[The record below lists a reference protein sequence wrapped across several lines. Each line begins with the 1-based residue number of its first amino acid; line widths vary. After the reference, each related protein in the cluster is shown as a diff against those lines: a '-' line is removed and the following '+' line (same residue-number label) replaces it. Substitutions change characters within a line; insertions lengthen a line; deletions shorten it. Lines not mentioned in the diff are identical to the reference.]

1 MKSKYNLDRI
11 EPDYWLVK
19 RYDIDSA
26 LSYICL
32 SKEEKELK
40 IFLDTLNIVPHKG
53 TFSNDELQEAL
64 DIAVTYSPNI
74 NIERSLLDERI
85 NKFTNTKK
93 LQLSK
98 KK

>member
-11 EPDYWLVK
+11 EPDYWIVK

-40 IFLDTLNIVPHKG
+40 IFLDTLNILSQKG
-53 TFSNDELQEAL
+53 IFSNDELQEAL

-85 NKFTNTKK
+85 NKFTSTKK

>member
-40 IFLDTLNIVPHKG
+40 IFLDTLNIVSHKG
-53 TFSNDELQEAL
+53 NFSNDELQEAL

-85 NKFTNTKK
+85 NKFTSTKK

>member
-11 EPDYWLVK
+11 EPDYWIVK

-40 IFLDTLNIVPHKG
+40 IFLDTLNIVSQKG
-53 TFSNDELQEAL
+53 IFSNDELQEAL
-64 DIAVTYSPNI
+64 DIAVTYLPNI

-85 NKFTNTKK
+85 NKFTSTKK

>member
-11 EPDYWLVK
+11 EPDYWIVK
-19 RYDIDSA
+19 RYDIDSV

-40 IFLDTLNIVPHKG
+40 IFLDTLNIVSQKG
-53 TFSNDELQEAL
+53 IFSNDELQEAL

-85 NKFTNTKK
+85 NKFTSTKK

>member
-40 IFLDTLNIVPHKG
+40 IFLDTLNIVSHKG
-53 TFSNDELQEAL
+53 IFSNDELQEAL
-64 DIAVTYSPNI
+64 DIAVTYSPDI

>member
-85 NKFTNTKK
+85 NKFTSTKK

>member
-40 IFLDTLNIVPHKG
+40 IFLDTLNIVSQKG
-53 TFSNDELQEAL
+53 IFSNDELQEAL

-85 NKFTNTKK
+85 NKFTSTKK

>member
-40 IFLDTLNIVPHKG
+40 IFLDTLNIVSQKG
-53 TFSNDELQEAL
+53 IFSNDELQEAL

-85 NKFTNTKK
+85 NKFTSIKK

>member
-26 LSYICL
+26 LSYIFL

-40 IFLDTLNIVPHKG
+40 IFLDTLNIVSQKG
-53 TFSNDELQEAL
+53 IFSNDELQEAL

-85 NKFTNTKK
+85 NKFTSIKK

>member
-40 IFLDTLNIVPHKG
+40 IFLDTLNIVSHKG
-53 TFSNDELQEAL
+53 NFSNDELQEAL
-64 DIAVTYSPNI
+64 DIAVTYSPNN
-74 NIERSLLDERI
+74 NIERSILDEKI
-85 NKFTNTKK
+85 DKFTSAKK
-93 LQLSK
+93 LTISRK
-98 KK
+98 K

>member
-11 EPDYWLVK
+11 EPDYWIVK

-40 IFLDTLNIVPHKG
+40 IFLDTLNIVSQKG
-53 TFSNDELQEAL
+53 IFSNDELQEAL

-85 NKFTNTKK
+85 NKFTSTKK

>member
-11 EPDYWLVK
+11 EPDYWIVK

-40 IFLDTLNIVPHKG
+40 IFLDTLNIVSQKG
-53 TFSNDELQEAL
+53 IFSNDELQEAL
-64 DIAVTYSPNI
+64 DIAVNYSPNI
-74 NIERSLLDERI
+74 NIERSLLYERI
-85 NKFTNTKK
+85 NKFTSTKK

>member
-11 EPDYWLVK
+11 EPDYWIVK
-19 RYDIDSA
+19 RYDIDNA

-40 IFLDTLNIVPHKG
+40 IFLDTLNIVSQKG
-53 TFSNDELQEAL
+53 IFSNDELQEAL

-85 NKFTNTKK
+85 NKFTSTKK

>member
-40 IFLDTLNIVPHKG
+40 IFLDTLNIVSQKG
-53 TFSNDELQEAL
+53 IFSNDELQEAL
-64 DIAVTYSPNI
+64 DIAVTYSPNL

-85 NKFTNTKK
+85 NKFTSTKK

>member
-11 EPDYWLVK
+11 GPDYWIVK

-40 IFLDTLNIVPHKG
+40 IFLDTLNIVSQKG
-53 TFSNDELQEAL
+53 IFSNDELQEAL

-85 NKFTNTKK
+85 NKFTSTKK

>member
-40 IFLDTLNIVPHKG
+40 IFLDTLNIVSQKG
-53 TFSNDELQEAL
+53 IFSNDELQEAL

>member
-40 IFLDTLNIVPHKG
+40 IFLDTLNIVSHKG
-53 TFSNDELQEAL
+53 NFSNDELQEAL